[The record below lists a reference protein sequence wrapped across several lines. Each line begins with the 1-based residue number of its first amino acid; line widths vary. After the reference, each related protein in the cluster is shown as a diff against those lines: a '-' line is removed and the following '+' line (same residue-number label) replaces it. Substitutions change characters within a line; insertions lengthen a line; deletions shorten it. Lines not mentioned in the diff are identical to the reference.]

1 MRVFS
6 RDTDI
11 LIGERS
17 IVNLGHNRGRHVLR
31 PFNPVK
37 GRIWLKRNAANLRV
51 QLLQPPGSSNKG
63 PAGAKHGY
71 EMRDA
76 ALCLLPNFI
85 GSAQIM
91 STPIG
96 IIRIL
101 VSVEIFLWLGGVKFA
116 RLANGAVRPVRRVG
130 INNVGAVSAQNVLA
144 LGRNVLRHAQR
155 DRETLSRSDHRVGN
169 ACISTGRI
177 QQNPA
182 GTKTACR
189 ARLRHNVRCRTILY
203 RSTRIHPFRFAEQL
217 NVREVSRDPL
227 QAQQRRVP
235 NALQRALPERARIRH
250 SFPFSAR
257 FAHRIGYLGR
267 FAGSGLHSDLGA
279 DYD

>member
-17 IVNLGHNRGRHVLR
+17 SVLLGHTCSRHELR
-31 PFNPVK
+31 RSNPVK
-37 GRIWLKRNAANLRV
+37 GRIRLKRNATNLRV
-51 QLLQPPGSSNKG
+51 QLFQPPGSSNKC
-63 PAGAKHGY
+63 PAGSKHGY

-130 INNVGAVSAQNVLA
+130 INNVGAV
-144 LGRNVLRHAQR
+144 G
-155 DRETLSRSDHRVGN
+155 
-169 ACISTGRI
+169 
-177 QQNPA
+177 
-182 GTKTACR
+182 
-189 ARLRHNVRCRTILY
+189 
-203 RSTRIHPFRFAEQL
+203 
-217 NVREVSRDPL
+217 
-227 QAQQRRVP
+227 
-235 NALQRALPERARIRH
+235 
-250 SFPFSAR
+250 
-257 FAHRIGYLGR
+257 
-267 FAGSGLHSDLGA
+267 
-279 DYD
+279 

>member
-1 MRVFS
+1 MRIFS

-37 GRIWLKRNAANLRV
+37 GRIWLKRTAANLRV
-51 QLLQPPGSSNKG
+51 QLPQPPSSSNKG

-91 STPIG
+91 STPVG
-96 IIRIL
+96 VIRIL
-101 VSVEIFLWLGGVKFA
+101 ISVEIFLWLGGVKFA
-116 RLANGAVRPVRRVG
+116 RLANGAVRPVRRAG
-130 INNVGAVSAQNVLA
+130 INNVGAVSAQNVLE

-155 DRETLSRSDHRVGN
+155 DREPLSRSYHRIGN
-169 ACISTGRI
+169 ACI
-177 QQNPA
+177 
-182 GTKTACR
+182 
-189 ARLRHNVRCRTILY
+189 Y
-203 RSTRIHPFRFAEQL
+203 
-217 NVREVSRDPL
+217 
-227 QAQQRRVP
+227 
-235 NALQRALPERARIRH
+235 
-250 SFPFSAR
+250 SAR
-257 FAHRIGYLGR
+257 
-267 FAGSGLHSDLGA
+267 SQKK
-279 DYD
+279 